1 MIANSNNNT
10 VRCAIYTR
18 KSTEQGLQQ
27 EFSSLDAQREAGQA
41 YIQNRPGDGWC
52 ALPTSYDD
60 GGYSGGD
67 LERPA
72 LQQLLSDIERGQV
85 DCVLVYKVD
94 RLSRSLLDFA
104 RLMEIFQRH
113 EVAFVAVS
121 QDFNTATPMGRLMLH
136 VLLSFAQFEREIIS
150 ERTRDKL
157 AAARRKGKWLGSR
170 PILGYNADWEASR
183 LVIHEEEAKRVRAIF
198 ALYLE
203 AGSLSAALRELRRR
217 GWRNKRSM
225 TRTGTPR
232 GGAPFTKGTLH
243 YLLTNVTYIGQVKYR
258 GEIHPGEQPAIVA
271 KEVFQRVQD
280 LLAENR
286 QQKTPGRRIRLQG
299 SFQGKLFCSN
309 CCAPMAHTFTTKG
322 SRRYRYYVC
331 TKDHGLCATRSVPA
345 GQFERYVFQELRA
358 HFQDSGLP
366 DTTAADL
373 VAFVERIDYDGQL
386 GDLQIRLLKSA
397 LAAVGR
403 VG

>member
-1 MIANSNNNT
+1 MIANARYHDNT

-18 KSTEQGLQQ
+18 KSTELGLQQ

-41 YIQNRPGDGWC
+41 YIQNRHGDGWR
-52 ALPTSYDD
+52 ALPTAYDD

-85 DCVLVYKVD
+85 DCLLVYKVD

-113 EVAFVAVS
+113 QVTFVAVS

-183 LVIHEEEAKRVRAIF
+183 LVIHQEEAKRVRAIF
-198 ALYLE
+198 ALYEE
-203 AGSLSAALRELRRR
+203 AGSLSATVGELRRR
-217 GWRNKRSM
+217 GWNNKRSK
-225 TRTGTPR
+225 TRKGILR

-243 YLLTNVTYIGQVKYR
+243 YLLTNVTYVGQVKYR
-258 GEIHPGEQPAIVA
+258 EKIYPGEQPAILA
-271 KEVFQRVQD
+271 EDVFQRVQD

-286 QQKTPGRRIRLQG
+286 QGKRPGQVQPGAIE
-299 SFQGKLFCSN
+299 
-309 CCAPMAHTFTTKG
+309 A
-322 SRRYRYYVC
+322 
-331 TKDHGLCATRSVPA
+331 
-345 GQFERYVFQELRA
+345 
-358 HFQDSGLP
+358 
-366 DTTAADL
+366 
-373 VAFVERIDYDGQL
+373 
-386 GDLQIRLLKSA
+386 
-397 LAAVGR
+397 
-403 VG
+403 